1 MSVSFRPR
9 FTVLSASFLI
19 LAAAVL
25 ARPAAAQ
32 PVCANGTGWDV
43 RYDNLAGT
51 STSTATCSDTFKCEK
66 AKSTGPVIEKVNPSC
81 DPKSTTC
88 SVRVRVPL
96 EFPGNLQNIAI
107 AGGSFGAPTPQVYWF
122 QGTPPASCAP
132 RFDPSCGQISICG
145 ITGSQYT
152 GDFGDTL
159 LTVGGLSCSNLTSPQ
174 LTTFSISVFSCESR
188 FSCPKRL
195 DISGIDF
202 TPTAVAKALGCPVPR
217 KWVCD
222 ECKAC
227 KLAGHGGGSPAG
239 KGGVGAPGDSGP
251 GAMLRYAAGGAGGPG
266 FAGSAA

>member
-159 LTVGGLSCSNLTSPQ
+159 
-174 LTTFSISVFSCESR
+174 
-188 FSCPKRL
+188 
-195 DISGIDF
+195 
-202 TPTAVAKALGCPVPR
+202 
-217 KWVCD
+217 
-222 ECKAC
+222 
-227 KLAGHGGGSPAG
+227 
-239 KGGVGAPGDSGP
+239 
-251 GAMLRYAAGGAGGPG
+251 
-266 FAGSAA
+266 